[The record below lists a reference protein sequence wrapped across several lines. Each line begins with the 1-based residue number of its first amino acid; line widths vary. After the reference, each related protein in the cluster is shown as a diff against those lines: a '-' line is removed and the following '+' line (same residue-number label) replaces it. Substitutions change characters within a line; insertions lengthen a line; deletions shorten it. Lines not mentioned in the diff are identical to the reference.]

1 MNKKKL
7 IKLLLIG
14 CCAHSFATSIE
25 SKVTLGKPIS
35 CEVKASDV
43 ISSHNASTIN
53 VVNGK
58 FSIESNASLSMEL
71 LDKCWDKRENLAN
84 QKIIAKYLMSQ
95 PKVPSKG
102 LDAFEIA
109 WKTARLVYFIGNY
122 GYGEKAFVDTKNG
135 VTLFNY
141 GAEAG
146 KVAYQI
152 EPSKVEGYYWYAID
166 LGSYGLAK
174 GILSAA
180 ANAGAGMDAL
190 KKAKEIDPT
199 YHWSGS
205 SRILGRYYQE
215 LPGIFGGSNKKAL
228 ELFKYATEKSPEFD
242 NNWLFLGRFYMND
255 GDYKKALSS
264 CTKALDTTAIDGRFE
279 EARYKREAKECIA
292 KAQSKL
298 S

>member
-1 MNKKKL
+1 MK
-7 IKLLLIG
+7 IKNLVKILLVGL
-14 CCAHSFATSIE
+14 CTHSFATSTG
-25 SKVTLGKPIS
+25 SNGQTLGKPIS
-35 CEVKASDV
+35 GEVKASDV
-43 ISSHNASTIN
+43 AGSRIATSVNTTGGRFTIN
-53 VVNGK
+53 
-58 FSIESNASLSMEL
+58 NATPLSVEL
-71 LDKCWDKRENLAN
+71 LDKCWEKRENLAN
-84 QKIIAKYLMSQ
+84 QKIIANYLMHQ
-95 PKVPSKG
+95 PKVAN
-102 LDAFEIA
+102 DFETA

-122 GYGEKAFVDTKNG
+122 GYGEKMFVDTKAG

-146 KVAYQI
+146 KIAYKL

-180 ANAGAGMDAL
+180 ANAGDGMDAL
-190 KKAKEIDPT
+190 KKAKAIDPM

-215 LPGIFGGSNKKAL
+215 LPGLFGGSNKKAI
-228 ELFKYATEKSPEFD
+228 ELFKNTTEQSPEFD

-255 GDYKKALSS
+255 GNYKEALDS
-264 CTKALDTTAIDGRFE
+264 CTKALDISPVDGKFE
-279 EARYKREAKECIA
+279 EMRYKREAKECITKA
-292 KAQSKL
+292 KGKL